1 MALEDLEKWLAP
13 WERDKDGKKLD
24 EPAEIDADRLKKYL
38 HGLLADKEKL
48 QETVGDRETELAGA
62 KEQLTTLQREHEDD
76 AARQAREQKER
87 DAEFEKLRKEGIER
101 RKVEAIEAAF
111 EKEGI
116 TSARAKRLAKRIG
129 PDVEEKDWVAE
140 ARELVEDGFRISDK
154 VVSPPGDVE
163 DEPSRTSPMTVSR
176 SSRSVDPVASPS
188 TPRRPR
194 ARRSPSPTSSTR
206 RASCP
211 TTTDGS

>member
-163 DEPSRTSPMTVSR
+163 DEPDDGVSIKPVRR
-176 SSRSVDPVASPS
+176 SSGEPVDTSKATGKKKSVADELNEAGILPN
-188 TPRRPR
+188 
-194 ARRSPSPTSSTR
+194 
-206 RASCP
+206 
-211 TTTDGS
+211 DY